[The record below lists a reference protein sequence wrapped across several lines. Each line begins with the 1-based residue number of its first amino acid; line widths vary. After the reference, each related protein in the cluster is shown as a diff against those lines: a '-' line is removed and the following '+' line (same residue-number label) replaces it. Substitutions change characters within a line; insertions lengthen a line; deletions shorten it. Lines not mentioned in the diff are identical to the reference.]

1 MQQQDFYKEEL
12 KKRDNIVLYLCEKVQ
27 NMESQIELLRNQQNK
42 SSAAGVQST
51 LHQNIGT

>member
-51 LHQNIGT
+51 LH